1 MKFRNKLKIYVIL
14 TIIAVVFGGGIFYY
28 WIVNPSKMVI
38 RAGERIAQNM
48 AAAFDFAPRI
58 TVDNTVIFEE
68 PAAIIEVAFFS
79 RRLVHDF
86 RYRNTWLGST
96 KELNFRGVYLAK
108 YGFNIREQNFMLNI
122 SEADSAVSGIYDLTF
137 VLPEPVLLSFE
148 TEDFKILRDEDGW
161 WNSVTAAER
170 EKAVNDMRNSARS
183 KALSAENTEQAKKA
197 IKAEMVKLIRD
208 MPLEIRI
215 GQIEFQWRE
224 MPAADLLA
232 PDSLSSGNSE
242 RRF

>member
-1 MKFRNKLKIYVIL
+1 MKFRNKLKLYIIL
-14 TIIAVVFGGGIFYY
+14 AIITVVFGGGIFYY

-38 RAGERIAQNM
+38 RAGEQIAQGM
-48 AAAFDFAPRI
+48 AAALDFAPHI

-68 PAAIIEVAFFS
+68 PASIIEVAFFS

-122 SEADSAVSGIYDLTF
+122 SEANSADSEIYRLTF

-161 WNSVTAAER
+161 WNSVTASER

-183 KALSAENTEQAKKA
+183 KALSAENTEQAKTA
-197 IKAEMVKLIRD
+197 IQAELIKLIRNL
-208 MPLEIRI
+208 PLEIRI

-224 MPAADLLA
+224 MPAADQLT
-232 PDSLSSGNSE
+232 PDSLSGGNFE
-242 RRF
+242 THF